1 MELLDE
7 ELDKNIIHG
16 QADHHQ
22 EEIPEELYPPE
33 QDRIRED
40 NIFVQQIS
48 HRKTDAER
56 HQKGKNI
63 GGNRDNPEVDESFVE
78 NVVVAD
84 KIQEDIQQGIRAS
97 AGRVAEGL
105 NGHQLAEW
113 GVKEIDEIE
122 TRGRHCTPNSPTRL
136 YSAVAERGDHWFS
149 DTGRHNRRTMRMGRS

>member
-22 EEIPEELYPPE
+22 EEISEELYPPK

-48 HRKTDAER
+48 HRKTDAEG

-63 GGNRDNPEVDESFVE
+63 GGNRDNSEVDESFVE

-113 GVKEIDEIE
+113 GVKEIDEIDD
-122 TRGRHCTPNSPTRL
+122 PLL
-136 YSAVAERGDHWFS
+136 YHKVGCLKA
-149 DTGRHNRRTMRMGRS
+149 RR